1 MSQAHNK
8 SSIQLTQLSSASNTE
23 RTNKGANDT
32 STANCYTFYN
42 GQSQQTQVI
51 NPISQDAGS
60 TARRRTKP
68 GTRPNGIHKDDK
80 PGISKCR
87 RQIRTSISQAVNELP
102 SGKESKDPSGDF
114 NNNHCELDGRNERIH
129 FNIARFIRIFLYHA
143 LYPVSL
149 PALGYFEGTSYLKSV
164 RLSTSP
170 GRIALRWVFLF
181 FVPTNDDVCRCL
193 FSQRLWQILLILTFS
208 R

>member
-8 SSIQLTQLSSASNTE
+8 SSIQLTQLSSASNAE
-23 RTNKGANDT
+23 RTNKTANDT
-32 STANCYTFYN
+32 STANGDTFYN
-42 GQSQQTQVI
+42 GHGQSQETHVI

-80 PGISKCR
+80 PGISKGR
-87 RQIRTSISQAVNELP
+87 RQIRTLISQAVNELP
-102 SGKESKDPSGDF
+102 SGKESKDPSSDF
-114 NNNHCELDGRNERIH
+114 NNHRELDGRNERIH

-164 RLSTSP
+164 RRSTS
-170 GRIALRWVFLF
+170 LRPESVTLVFFYFLF
-181 FVPTNDDVCRCL
+181 LLVMTFADV
-193 FSQRLWQILLILTFS
+193 FSLNGYGRYC
-208 R
+208 